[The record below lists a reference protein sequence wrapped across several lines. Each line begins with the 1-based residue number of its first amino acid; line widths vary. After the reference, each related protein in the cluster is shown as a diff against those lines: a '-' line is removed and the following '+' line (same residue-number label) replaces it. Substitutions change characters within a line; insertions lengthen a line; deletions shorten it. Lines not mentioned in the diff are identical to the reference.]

1 MQRIFRGN
9 TAGTAYTARSVKA
22 SYYAEYATIQ
32 STHWWYLARADILES
47 LLSQHIQAA
56 RTQCL
61 LDLGCGPGG
70 MRPMLSR
77 FGRLV
82 STDFTFDALQFC
94 KAQCLDHLVAA
105 DGMKQPFRDASFD
118 AACVFDVIE
127 HLPDDA
133 QAAHELCRVLKP
145 GGTAVITV
153 PAYQW
158 LWGRQDIVSHH
169 CRRYNAPQ
177 LRDLL
182 TGAPFEILKLSYFN
196 TFLFPPVAAVR
207 LTFRLLGLNSGKTAD
222 DVQSDLSIA
231 HQGIVNTALRK
242 LFAAEKMLLRYGD
255 FPFGV
260 SLLCVARKPA
270 SA

>member
-1 MQRIFRGN
+1 MESQSRVREEFARQADSLSVAPAFTDAEVLEKIRAATSPTKTMRI
-9 TAGTAYTARSVKA
+9 
-22 SYYAEYATIQ
+22 
-32 STHWWYLARADILES
+32 
-47 LLSQHIQAA
+47 
-56 RTQCL
+56 

-82 STDFTFDALQFC
+82 STDFSFDALQFC

-105 DGMKQPFRDASFD
+105 DGMKLPFRDASFD

-177 LRDLL
+177 LRDFANSRNIPPG
-182 TGAPFEILKLSYFN
+182 GAPPIAGPAGF
-196 TFLFPPVAAVR
+196 AR
-207 LTFRLLGLNSGKTAD
+207 L
-222 DVQSDLSIA
+222 V
-231 HQGIVNTALRK
+231 
-242 LFAAEKMLLRYGD
+242 
-255 FPFGV
+255 PFFWPR
-260 SLLCVARKPA
+260 SCRA
-270 SA
+270 SPGHR